1 MSKDMKK
8 KADKRGGTSRG
19 SNPGGSPK
27 PKRSGGPQSKG
38 SFTKGGPI
46 DPRKPRHNTPGYAYD
61 EAEDIAYA
69 KRKQARSESN
79 PTYERS
85 NLSCPVAKRCGGCEW
100 LAMPYDV
107 QLKRKQ
113 AYIEELFAG
122 YHCSVDPIVGMK
134 DPVAYRNKVQLPLA
148 AGFPDRNGNPT
159 VRWGIFERGTH
170 SIVPCENCLV
180 EDKRA
185 RPIIATVAKL
195 MEELHIKPYDEKTGE
210 GSLRYALVRTANTTG
225 EVMLTLV
232 CNGTRIPSQRPF
244 LDQLVERHPEITTIV
259 LNVNR
264 ERTSVILG
272 SEEKVLMGPG
282 YIEDELCGCR
292 FRISSSSFY
301 QTNPR
306 AAEDLYNLAIEMAG
320 IKSSDLIGDA
330 YCGTGTIGIV
340 AAKKTGAEL
349 LGVER
354 NGDAVRDARENAEL
368 NDVTNAE
375 FITGDAGSV
384 YARMARAEEQLD
396 VVFMD
401 PPRAGSSQ
409 AFLANL
415 SRLGPRR
422 VVYISCE
429 PKSQLRDIQALV
441 KNGYQVKRIAPVDM
455 FPHTDHVENIVLLE
469 RPPRGTYSGRRRS
482 DGAAK
487 GGRGDRPNPYNHQ
500 YDKNGR
506 RMYFGKRRKKKKAE

>member
-1 MSKDMKK
+1 M
-8 KADKRGGTSRG
+8 
-19 SNPGGSPK
+19 
-27 PKRSGGPQSKG
+27 
-38 SFTKGGPI
+38 
-46 DPRKPRHNTPGYAYD
+46 DPRKARHTAPGYAYD
-61 EAEDIAYA
+61 EAEDEAYA
-69 KRKQARSESN
+69 KRKRTENESQYQRSK
-79 PTYERS
+79 
-85 NLSCPVAKRCGGCEW
+85 LSCPVAKRCGGCEW

-122 YHCSVDPIVGMK
+122 YRCKVDPIVGME
-134 DPVAYRNKVQLPLA
+134 DPVGYRNKVQLPLA
-148 AGFPDRNGNPT
+148 AGHPDRDGNMT
-159 VRWGIFERGTH
+159 VRFGIFERGTH
-170 SIVPCENCLV
+170 SIVPCDECLV

-195 MEELHIKPYDEKTGE
+195 MEELHIRPYDEKTGE
-210 GSLRYALVRTANTTG
+210 GALRYALVRTANATN
-225 EVMLTLV
+225 EIMLTLV
-232 CNGTRIPSQRPF
+232 CTSPRIPSQRPF
-244 LDQLVERHPEITTIV
+244 IDKLLEKHPEITTIV

-272 SEEKVLMGPG
+272 NDEKVIMGPG

-306 AAEDLYNLAIEMAG
+306 AAENLYNLAIEMADL
-320 IKSSDLIGDA
+320 KSSDLIGDA

-340 AAKKTGAEL
+340 AAKKSGAEL

-354 NGDAVRDARENAEL
+354 NGDAVEDARDNADL
-368 NDVTNAE
+368 NGVTNAE

-384 YARMARAEEQLD
+384 YARMARAGEKLD

-429 PKSQLRDIQALV
+429 PKSQIRDIQALV

-469 RPPRGTYSGRRRS
+469 RPPRGTYSGRYSANDHRSSEERRS
-482 DGAAK
+482 
-487 GGRGDRPNPYNHQ
+487 NPYNHQ

-506 RMYFGKRRKKKKAE
+506 RMYFGKRRKKKASE